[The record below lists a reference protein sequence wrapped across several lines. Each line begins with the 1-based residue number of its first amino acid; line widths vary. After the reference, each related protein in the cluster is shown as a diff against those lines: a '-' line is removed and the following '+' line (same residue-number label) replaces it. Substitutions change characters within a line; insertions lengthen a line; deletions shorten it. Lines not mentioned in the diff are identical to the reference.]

1 MIELF
6 QGAWIRERRLLALF
20 LIAGTLYFGLLAIGI
35 ILDFLV
41 QFGQIITA
49 VFLAWLLA
57 FLISPL
63 VHWIQRSLRVGRGV
77 AVGAAFGALLVVLG
91 GFLLLVAAIMVA
103 DLADFISTWPSR
115 QDLITAQIQEIQDAI
130 GIQDPDVALL
140 FDQLAD
146 QIGQLG
152 IQLGESAGA
161 IASGAFSVIGTL
173 FLVVLLALFMVLD
186 SHRIMVWLSRLVP
199 GRFRDQSILFQ
210 EGVARSFGG
219 FIRAQTVLAL
229 VMFALVMVVGLVARA
244 FGGME
249 YIFVA
254 AVVSGLLMFI
264 PMIGPPLALVPPIFI
279 AFLTS
284 ENWLVAIV
292 ASGVLIVV
300 QGLLVNWI
308 QPKMMQEQ
316 LGLHPILLFLGLL
329 VGVQL
334 AGLWGAL
341 FGVPILA
348 VIVILVNHW
357 LDIYSPEEAALTD
370 VAEAE
375 HRHEVARAEAEDAP
389 ESGEKPE
396 AGPEKE
402 AGAEAGS

>member
-1 MIELF
+1 
-6 QGAWIRERRLLALF
+6 
-20 LIAGTLYFGLLAIGI
+20 
-35 ILDFLV
+35 
-41 QFGQIITA
+41 
-49 VFLAWLLA
+49 
-57 FLISPL
+57 
-63 VHWIQRSLRVGRGV
+63 
-77 AVGAAFGALLVVLG
+77 
-91 GFLLLVAAIMVA
+91 MVA

-115 QDLITAQIQEIQDAI
+115 QDLITAQIEEIQDAI

-146 QIGQLG
+146 QIGAARRCSSPG
-152 IQLGESAGA
+152 RPGRSPAARSA
-161 IASGAFSVIGTL
+161 VIGTL

-199 GRFRDQSILFQ
+199 SRFRDQSILFQ

-244 FGGME
+244 LGGME

-284 ENWLVAIV
+284 ENWLVALV

-300 QGLLVNWI
+300 QGVLVNWI

-357 LDIYSPEEAALTD
+357 LDIYSPEEAALAD

-375 HRHEVARAEAEDAP
+375 HRHEVAKAEGEAHRRRGGEPRGGRRRSRELAGRRSPRRPARGRWAARSRTPRPRSPDGAP
-389 ESGEKPE
+389 RPPGRRPPR
-396 AGPEKE
+396 GPR
-402 AGAEAGS
+402 

>member
-6 QGAWIRERRLLALF
+6 QGAWVRERRLLALF
-20 LIAGTLYFGLLAIGI
+20 LVTGTIYFGLLAMGL
-35 ILDFLV
+35 ILDFLL
-41 QFGQIITA
+41 QFGSIITA

-63 VHWIQRSLRVGRGV
+63 VHRIQRSLRVGRGA
-77 AVGAAFGALLVVLG
+77 AVGAAFGLTLIGLGAFLLVI
-91 GFLLLVAAIMVA
+91 AAVMVA
-103 DLADFISTWPSR
+103 DLADFIDSWPSR
-115 QDLITAQIQEIQDAI
+115 QDLIVAQIEEIQDAI
-130 GIQDPDVALL
+130 GIQDPDVAIL

-152 IQLGESAGA
+152 GELAGSAGA
-161 IASGAFSVIGTL
+161 IASGAFGVIGTL

-199 GRFRDQSILFQ
+199 SRFRDQSILFQ

-219 FIRAQTVLAL
+219 FLRAQTVLAL
-229 VMFALVMVVGLVARA
+229 IMFALVMIVGFAARA
-244 FGGME
+244 LGGME
-249 YIFVA
+249 YIFVT

-264 PMIGPPLALVPPIFI
+264 PMIGPPLALIPPIFI

-284 ENWLVAIV
+284 ENWLVALV
-292 ASGVLIVV
+292 AAAVLVVV
-300 QGLLVNWI
+300 QGVLVNAI

-357 LDIYSPEEAALTD
+357 MDIYSPEEAALAD
-370 VAEAE
+370 LAEAE
-375 HRHEVARAEAEDAP
+375 HRHEVAKADEVEEAVAEADAEAE
-389 ESGEKPE
+389 
-396 AGPEKE
+396 AGTSP
-402 AGAEAGS
+402 GQAGS